1 MSLPIKVEG
10 IEEGDTRPGDEFRF
24 TSSPTAWASSTFT
37 AIVPDGAI
45 VTRRLPRHQSL
56 PIGMANGALTPS
68 CPPLPS
74 SRRRRR
80 HGRRRRH

>member
-24 TSSPTAWASSTFT
+24 TSRMGQSSRAASATCR
-37 AIVPDGAI
+37 GC
-45 VTRRLPRHQSL
+45 LPRHQSL